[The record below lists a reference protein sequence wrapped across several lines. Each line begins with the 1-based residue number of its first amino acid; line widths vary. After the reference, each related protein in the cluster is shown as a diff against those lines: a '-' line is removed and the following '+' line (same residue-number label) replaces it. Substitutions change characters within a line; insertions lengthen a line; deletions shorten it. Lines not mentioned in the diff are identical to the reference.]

1 MIENISILIADDHNL
16 FRAGLREIL
25 KKETRYFVVGEASD
39 GDELVEKCNKLN
51 PDIII
56 SDLLMP
62 RLDGLT
68 AIRKLKQI
76 NPGLKTIIVSM
87 EYNKATAYKAWKAGV
102 NGMLGKDCDEGEF
115 MYALSN
121 IMNNKIYFSGIRD
134 EEIMNLKIELE
145 PGKTENERFNMSFTN
160 KEKEVL
166 KLLEKGMAS
175 EQIADTMCVGK
186 RTIDFYRAKLIQK
199 LNFKN
204 SNELV
209 AFAVKYCIYHK
220 YRNF

>member
-1 MIENISILIADDHNL
+1 MRENISILIADDHNL

-56 SDLLMP
+56 SDLVMP

-68 AIRKLKQI
+68 AIRRLKQI

-102 NGMLGKDCDEGEF
+102 DGMLGKDCDEGEF

-121 IMNNKIYFSGIRD
+121 ITEDKIYFSGIKD
-134 EEIMNLKIELE
+134 KEIVNLKIELE
-145 PGKTENERFNMSFTN
+145 PERNENERFNMLFTN

-166 KLLEKGMAS
+166 KLLETGMSS

-186 RTIDFYRAKLIQK
+186 RTVDFYRAKLIQK